1 MLSAED
7 GQSAGGES
15 AERSEAPQRQRFP
28 SAYFKPKPVKVGEEL
43 EVTVTELS
51 KKGDG
56 VTRVQ
61 GYVIFIP
68 NAKRGQQVKIKITTI
83 RPNFAIGE
91 LLGSLSPAS

>member
-1 MLSAED
+1 MSSGDEP
-7 GQSAGGES
+7 STAGGES
-15 AERSEAPQRQRFP
+15 GNSGAPQRQRFP
-28 SAYFKPKPVKVGEEL
+28 SSYFKPKPVKIGEEL

-68 NAKRGQQVKIKITTI
+68 NAKEGQQVKIKITTI

-91 LLGSLSPAS
+91 LVGSPQTAP

>member
-1 MLSAED
+1 LSSED
-7 GQSAGGES
+7 GQPTGGEN
-15 AERSEAPQRQRFP
+15 AEHSEAPQRQRFP
-28 SAYFKPKPVKVGEEL
+28 SSYFKPKPVKIGEEL

-68 NAKRGQQVKIKITTI
+68 NAKQGQQVKIKITAI